1 MDKFIGAVLFLV
13 GFMNFYPM
21 VGVLSADRLAALY
34 GVRVSGSDLL
44 ILMRHRAILFG
55 ILGAFLMFSAFEPSV
70 RLFAISA
77 GLASMLSF
85 VILAMLIGEYGSHI
99 RKIVLV
105 DAAGSVALLIALLG
119 ICL

>member
-1 MDKFIGAVLFLV
+1 MDKFISAILFLV
-13 GFMNFYPM
+13 GFMNFYPV

-44 ILMRHRAILFG
+44 ILMRHRALLFG
-55 ILGAFLMFSAFEPSV
+55 ILGAFLIFSVFEPSV

-85 VILAMLIGEYGSHI
+85 VILSMLIGGYGSHI

-105 DAAGSVALLIALLG
+105 DAVASVALLLALLG
-119 ICL
+119 MCL